1 MNSFGRVFRLSI
13 FGESHGPA
21 VGVVID
27 GCPPGIQV
35 SVEDFLPDLDRRR
48 SGAEGTTPRR
58 EPDLPVLVSGVHLGF
73 TTGAPLTV
81 QVANTDIRSQDYDLA
96 STPRP
101 GHADFSGNAKW
112 AGFNDPRG
120 GGHFSGRLTLCLV
133 LAGVVAKKLLPGVT
147 FRARLTQAGGSA
159 DVEAAV
165 RAAMADGDSVG
176 GLVECTVDG
185 LPPGLGEPF
194 FDSLES
200 LLAHM
205 LFAIPAVKGVDFGS
219 GFAAATMRGSAHNDV
234 FVATNGHTAT
244 NHAGGINGGIS
255 NGNPVEFRVAV
266 KATSSIGRPQQT
278 LDFETG
284 KPVTL
289 AVRGRHDACIA
300 LRVPVVVEAA
310 AALVLADLSLLRLT
324 QMPQSSGRSFFGHG
338 TGT

>member
-1 MNSFGRVFRLSI
+1 
-13 FGESHGPA
+13 
-21 VGVVID
+21 
-27 GCPPGIQV
+27 
-35 SVEDFLPDLDRRR
+35 
-48 SGAEGTTPRR
+48 
-58 EPDLPVLVSGVHLGF
+58 
-73 TTGAPLTV
+73 
-81 QVANTDIRSQDYDLA
+81 
-96 STPRP
+96 
-101 GHADFSGNAKW
+101 
-112 AGFNDPRG
+112 
-120 GGHFSGRLTLCLV
+120 
-133 LAGVVAKKLLPGVT
+133 
-147 FRARLTQAGGSA
+147 
-159 DVEAAV
+159 
-165 RAAMADGDSVG
+165 MADGDSVG

-244 NHAGGINGGIS
+244 NHAGGINWGIS